1 MTEYGIALHLYV
13 EDKKIQKVTFSI
25 IKNYAT
31 PGSQVSGYPADQL
44 YATLTTPEEKAKMEK
59 EIKRVYGIVAG
70 QALKGDIVRRE
81 YELEA

>member
-1 MTEYGIALHLYV
+1 MSKRKG
-13 EDKKIQKVTFSI
+13 
-25 IKNYAT
+25 
-31 PGSQVSGYPADQL
+31 QL
-44 YATLTTPEEKAKMEK
+44 EMPPVDLLEK